1 VKADPAACLDV
12 GDAGV
17 LVQQQD
23 QLGALAKLKADGSAA
38 GSLPGVLKEVG
49 GEDWVKRRGRTGHG
63 RDPAETRYGFTFR
76 CPSTYCRTLVRQPLS
91 YF

>member
-1 VKADPAACLDV
+1 VKADPVASLDV

-23 QLGALAKLKADGSAA
+23 QFGALAKLKANGTAA
-38 GSLPGVLKEVG
+38 GGQSGVFKEVG
-49 GEDWVKRRGRTGHG
+49 GEDGAKRRGRTGHG
-63 RDPAETRYGFTFR
+63 RDPAEAKYGFTFR
-76 CPSTYCRTLVRQPLS
+76 CPSAYCRSLARQPLS